1 MELPELVGLEA
12 TVESRVTP
20 EMTAAHVG
28 SGGVDVLST
37 PTMILMF
44 EQAARDAVQ
53 PQLPEG
59 FTTVGVRVDVEHV
72 AATALYETVT
82 VRAAV
87 VSSDGRTIDFTLEA
101 WDRFGRIGSGT
112 HRRCIVNLDR
122 FMKRLAERCG
132 LDLKKGP

>member
-12 TVESRVTP
+12 TVENRVTP
-20 EMTAAHVG
+20 EMTAANVG
-28 SGGVDVLST
+28 SGGLDVLST

-53 PQLPEG
+53 RRLPEG

-72 AATALYETVT
+72 AATALGESFTVKA
-82 VRAAV
+82 VV
-87 VSSDGRTIDFTLEA
+87 VSSDGRNIDFTVEA
-101 WDRFGRIGSGT
+101 RDRFGRIGGGT

-122 FMKRLAERCG
+122 FMIRLAERRG
-132 LDLKKGP
+132 LDLEKGP